1 MRPYSEQILLALSK
15 HSRLNCRQLAGHI
28 SHDYGKTKA
37 LVSYMRQNDK
47 VMTDGEIDSLTA
59 YSLSE
64 KGLAEAIRIADT
76 NGAMQTQVHHA
87 APAQGS
93 TNEDAPT
100 ATQAPTPTAKPKEQR
115 ARQRP
120 APNSLDDLAHESL
133 TGVSARPAA
142 DVAPI
147 ATEPVAEF
155 PHATRFGLLNTGELV
170 IMPGVR
176 PLVILSPKATNDL
189 RKVLGVALQ

>member
-15 HSRLNCRQLAGHI
+15 HNRLNCRQLAGHI
-28 SHDYGKTKA
+28 SHDFGKTMA

-47 VMTDGEIDSLTA
+47 VVTNGMIDSLAA

-64 KGLAEAIRIADT
+64 KGLAEAIRLADRDAT
-76 NGAMQTQVHHA
+76 AQTQVHHA
-87 APAQGS
+87 APAQS
-93 TNEDAPT
+93 ATNEDVPAST
-100 ATQAPTPTAKPKEQR
+100 PTPRSAAKPKTQR
-115 ARQRP
+115 PRQRP

-133 TGVSARPAA
+133 TSSFVRPLA

-147 ATEPVAEF
+147 ATGPVAEL
-155 PHATRFGLLNTGELV
+155 PHSTRFGLLNTGELV

-176 PLVILSPKATNDL
+176 PMVILSPEATNDL
-189 RKVLGVALQ
+189 RKVLGAAAQ